1 MDQFADQLRKARQ
14 LGALAPGR
22 GQARLAAQSL
32 QAQEAIVRAMT
43 PLERARP
50 EEVRATPCACEEAL
64 VNGFSSGL
72 ALPAPR
78 TGAGTLVCH
87 LGSAGRLPS
96 KTDVPLLRASPPA
109 CRTPEGSS
117 RSCFLGRAQLD
128 AAQRARVAAECSCTA
143 ADVDAVIANYQWARE
158 AERKV
163 SQLKEAGKP
172 LPQTMQEIEA
182 LVGSRARFRPGAQT
196 EPSRNAPC
204 PCGSGAKFKR

>member
-22 GQARLAAQSL
+22 AKARLAAQSL

-50 EEVRATPCACEEAL
+50 EE
-64 VNGFSSGL
+64 
-72 ALPAPR
+72 
-78 TGAGTLVCH
+78 
-87 LGSAGRLPS
+87 
-96 KTDVPLLRASPPA
+96 
-109 CRTPEGSS
+109 
-117 RSCFLGRAQLD
+117 LD